1 MASGSGTTPA
11 TCSGA
16 LAREAAPVAVSCY
29 PTPGADHVGKLPRES
44 LIHFECVCASLTS
57 RGV

>member
-1 MASGSGTTPA
+1 MASGTGTTPA

-16 LAREAAPVAVSCY
+16 LPREAAPVASLFY
-29 PTPGADHVGKLPRES
+29 PTPGADRVDKLPRES
-44 LIHFECVCASLTS
+44 LVHFECARASLTS